1 MKPSS
6 KKVVAMPR
14 REPPKRNVGERLREE
29 LRKVLAIALFFAV
42 GFSIIIF
49 TNSLTGPSAGVVPYS
64 KAIIGGLIV
73 AKVLLIVDL
82 WPGIDRFKGKPLI
95 HNILW
100 KSLLYTAAS
109 LVFRFLDPV
118 ITFLFKG
125 QGLSAGVHEAL
136 QSFTRPRFW
145 AVEIW
150 VAVILLIYVTT
161 RELIRVMGKDEM
173 RVIFLGR

>member
-1 MKPSS
+1 MKSGS
-6 KKVVAMPR
+6 KKVVTMPR
-14 REPPKRNVGERLREE
+14 RELPKRSVHERLREE
-29 LRKVLAIALFFAV
+29 IRKVAGIALFFAV
-42 GFSIIIF
+42 AFSIIIF
-49 TNSLTGPSAGVVPYS
+49 ADSLTGSGGGLVPYS

-100 KSLLYTAAS
+100 KSSLYTVAS
-109 LVFRFLDPV
+109 LVFRFIDPM

-125 QGLSAGVHEAL
+125 QGLAAGFHEAV

-161 RELIRVMGKDEM
+161 REFIRVMGKDQM
-173 RVIFLGR
+173 RVILLGR